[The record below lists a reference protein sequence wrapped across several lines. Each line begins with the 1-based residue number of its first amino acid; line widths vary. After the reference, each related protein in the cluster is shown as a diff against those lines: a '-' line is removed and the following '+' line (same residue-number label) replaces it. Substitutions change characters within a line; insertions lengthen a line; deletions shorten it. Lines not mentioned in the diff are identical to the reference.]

1 MASAPRPWQ
10 PSKILNALEA
20 RKTGSRVLRVETD
33 EGEGFLKAM
42 GVDNG
47 PHVLACEL
55 VGTLLAGWLKLRTL
69 SFALIDVPGDRG
81 FRFADGVP
89 VAAGPGFITRAEEGR
104 VWSGDEGDLD
114 ELDNSEDIGRLI
126 VFDTWTMNC
135 DRYRP
140 ANGATLRQN
149 RDNVWFSEEGASKGK
164 FSLKAMDHGCCFTC
178 ESELTVPRMQRTV
191 NDDRLYGLFPVFRPH
206 TTRDA
211 LLQVVAEVETV
222 AQSEVES
229 MIDRVPR
236 EWEVDLAA
244 RREWCDWIC
253 RRAQTIRRIIEREW
267 PPAELTDL
275 IPREGQTP

>member
-69 SFALIDVPGDRG
+69 SFALIDVPGDMELC
-81 FRFADGVP
+81 FADGKP

-104 VWSGDEGDLD
+104 VWSGNESELD
-114 ELDNSEDIGRLI
+114 ELDNFADIDRLI

-140 ANGATLRQN
+140 PNGATLRQN
-149 RDNVWFSEEGASKGK
+149 RDNVWFSEEEATEGK
-164 FSLKAMDHGCCFTC
+164 FLLKAMDHGCCFTC
-178 ESELTVPRMQRTV
+178 ESELTVPRLQRTV
-191 NDDRLYGLFPVFRPH
+191 NDDRLYGLFPAFRPH
-206 TTRDA
+206 TTRES
-211 LLQVVAEVETV
+211 LLRVVAEVETV
-222 AQSEVES
+222 ARSEVES

-236 EWEVDLAA
+236 EWDVDLSA
-244 RREWCDWIC
+244 RREWCGWIC
-253 RRAQTIRRIIEREW
+253 RRAKLIRRIIEREW

-275 IPREGQTP
+275 IPS